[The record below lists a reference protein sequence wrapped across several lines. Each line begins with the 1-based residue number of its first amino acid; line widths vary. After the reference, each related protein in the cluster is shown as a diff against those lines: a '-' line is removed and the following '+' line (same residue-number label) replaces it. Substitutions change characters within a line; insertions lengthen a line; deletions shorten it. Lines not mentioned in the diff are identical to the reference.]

1 MWVFPGGGVQGVKGG
16 SVGDEGNGFYMY
28 AKMGFRTATLH

>member
-1 MWVFPGGGVQGVKGG
+1 MWVDVWVFSVGGGGD
-16 SVGDEGNGFYMY
+16 VGDEGNGFYMY